1 MMKQKN
7 ETGKIDSVETL
18 QLAQQRL
25 KMRIKEQERE
35 LRKRVQQVP
44 GELFYSG
51 VNSVVPTI
59 ISGKITSSI
68 IKAGKSLVDKAFV
81 KKGAEGNNSK
91 LITAAKQ
98 AGIFTLLKIAYKAFV
113 RNK

>member
-1 MMKQKN
+1 MKRQN
-7 ETGKIDSVETL
+7 ETGKVDSVETL

-25 KMRIKEQERE
+25 KVRIKEQEQE
-35 LRKRVQQVP
+35 LRKRIQQVP

-59 ISGKITSSI
+59 ISGKITSAV
-68 IKAGKSLVDKAFV
+68 IKAGKNLVDKAFV
-81 KKGAEGNNSK
+81 KKGAGGNNSK

-98 AGIFTLLKIAYKAFV
+98 AGIFTLLKIAYKALV

>member
-1 MMKQKN
+1 MKRQN
-7 ETGKIDSVETL
+7 ETGKVDSVETL

-59 ISGKITSSI
+59 ISGKITSSV
-68 IKAGKSLVDKAFV
+68 IKAGKNLVDKAFV